1 MLRLEDYA
9 AQVRAEAAPRN
20 VNLITGA
27 SGTTDIEGVLT
38 RGAHGPRK
46 LISWFTAEQ
55 RRQVSETD
63 DSCPTTLRRAA
74 RFKDGRDELRATLW
88 RI

>member
-1 MLRLEDYA
+1 MEDYA
-9 AQVRAEAAPRN
+9 ASVQGEAAPRN

-46 LISWFTAEQ
+46 LHI
-55 RRQVSETD
+55 VIY
-63 DSCPTTLRRAA
+63 
-74 RFKDGRDELRATLW
+74 G
-88 RI
+88 

>member
-1 MLRLEDYA
+1 VAETGSLVFHSAPEAPTLYAYLPIHHLVALDAQSLYLRLEDYA
-9 AQVRAEAAPRN
+9 ASVEGQAAPRN

-46 LISWFTAEQ
+46 LHIVIF
-55 RRQVSETD
+55 
-63 DSCPTTLRRAA
+63 
-74 RFKDGRDELRATLW
+74 G
-88 RI
+88 